1 MPELRRAAFP
11 CGEDAQQARPLEP
24 VAEAVVNHMHVAPA
38 AVDGGG
44 GVVDGP
50 VGEDEAAKLE
60 EGNDGPPS
68 ASASRRHELWNARAF
83 LGASSG
89 RAGTQPPGTS
99 STAGGAQMHD
109 AAAGRRAL
117 LVCHWTV
124 KDVILAVV
132 LVWSV

>member
-1 MPELRRAAFP
+1 
-11 CGEDAQQARPLEP
+11 
-24 VAEAVVNHMHVAPA
+24 MHVAPA

-99 STAGGAQMHD
+99 STA
-109 AAAGRRAL
+109 AGRSQL
-117 LVCHWTV
+117 ESISLYLDWTMNSIGKV
-124 KDVILAVV
+124 TT
-132 LVWSV
+132 